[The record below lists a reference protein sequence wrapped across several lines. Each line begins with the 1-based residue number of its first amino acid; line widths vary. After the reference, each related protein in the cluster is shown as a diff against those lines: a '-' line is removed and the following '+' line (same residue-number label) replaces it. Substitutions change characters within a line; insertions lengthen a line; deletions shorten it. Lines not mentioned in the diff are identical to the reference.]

1 MTAEGVFQVTEYNPF
16 IEGTRDQAEARKLL
30 ELRGTANQLE
40 RHDAGLLPDDELLL
54 LARTVLFAPFAGFRR
69 WVKLAPA
76 DLMHRRGCHGDV
88 TFTTRPAPDLDA
100 GEWSMFK
107 TIRDIVDEA
116 NDNVLREH
124 HTSGDVSIVEHVG
137 DCQVCGAQVSAK
149 SASIRIEWAGR
160 PLSREYSLE
169 VA

>member
-1 MTAEGVFQVTEYNPF
+1 MTAEGVQVTEYNPF
-16 IEGTRDQAEARKLL
+16 IEGTRDQAEVRKLL
-30 ELRGTANQLE
+30 ELRGTASQLE
-40 RHDAGLLPDDELLL
+40 RYDAGLLPDDELFA

-88 TFTTRPAPDLDA
+88 AFETRSAPDLNA
-100 GEWSMFK
+100 EEWAMFK
-107 TIRDIVDEA
+107 TIRDVVFEA

-124 HTSGDVSIVEHVG
+124 HTSGDVSIVEHAG
-137 DCQVCGAQVSAK
+137 TCAVCGAQVFAR
-149 SASIRIEWAGR
+149 SASVRIEWAGR

-169 VA
+169 VT